1 VKSRIPRQSVARRE
15 VKKFAKKS
23 SQVARIGTSNSG
35 MVRETARLEAKA
47 AEAQKNA
54 KAKNEKA
61 KKTGK
66 DK

>member
-1 VKSRIPRQSVARRE
+1 

-23 SQVARIGTSNSG
+23 SQVARIGTSNSEI
-35 MVRETARLEAKA
+35 VRETARLEAKA